1 MYDDVTY
8 VYDDVT
14 YVIMYVCH
22 ELFHELF
29 RYGYRACAFRY
40 LNSYTAF
47 YHYHSYVTSSHTLH
61 GDLWA
66 HHQIASSWPWPAFS
80 PVYDV

>member
-1 MYDDVTY
+1 MYVDVTY

-14 YVIMYVCH
+14 YVNMYVCH

-47 YHYHSYVTSSHTLH
+47 YHYHSYVTSSHTYVTSSYTCHIIIH
-61 GDLWA
+61 GL
-66 HHQIASSWPWPAFS
+66 ISLSLI
-80 PVYDV
+80 